1 MRLSGETVFCRGM
14 RLSAESQTLFD
25 KALQWIP
32 GGVNSPVRA
41 FRAVGGNPFFAV
53 RAKGASVWDADD
65 NEYVDY
71 VGTWGP
77 AILGHAPHV
86 ARAPESPA
94 PMCQRSRRTRC
105 RPHPKPRHLS
115 LARRKKG
122 SHQQHE
128 TPEQVN

>member
-1 MRLSGETVFCRGM
+1 MRLSGETAFCRGM

-32 GGVNSPVRA
+32 GGEFTCSGVSCCWWESVFRRA
-41 FRAVGGNPFFAV
+41 
-53 RAKGASVWDADD
+53 AKGASVWDADD

-86 ARAPESPA
+86 VVDA
-94 PMCQRSRRTRC
+94 RRTLPSTDELCIPNPLEVRMAELVVNAVPGWKRC
-105 RPHPKPRHLS
+105 ACATPVPR
-115 LARRKKG
+115 
-122 SHQQHE
+122 
-128 TPEQVN
+128 